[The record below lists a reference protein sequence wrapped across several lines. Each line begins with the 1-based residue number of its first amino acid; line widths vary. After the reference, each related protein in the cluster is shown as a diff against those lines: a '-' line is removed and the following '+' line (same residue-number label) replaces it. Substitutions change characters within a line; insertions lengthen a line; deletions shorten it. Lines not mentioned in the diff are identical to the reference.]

1 MLLWNLQINPYRA
14 NYVSEPNEIKMKKTY
29 SGKLLDDTK
38 SESNDRWSISESDKS
53 SISKIIYSNILL
65 KYACVDF

>member
-1 MLLWNLQINPYRA
+1 MLLWNLQINSYRA

-38 SESNDRWSISESDKS
+38 NYSNDR
-53 SISKIIYSNILL
+53 
-65 KYACVDF
+65 